1 MSKVG
6 LIIKREYT
14 TRVRNK
20 TFILLTFLAPIFY
33 GILLLMPLLATQ
45 LGKETREVK
54 VVDFS
59 GKFKNVLP
67 NSQRAHFSYFPVSDE
82 DPEESLEAAKQT
94 LKKEGADHYVLY
106 IPNDIDAFETQG
118 IQLYSQ
124 KNVGAGFQ
132 LFIDS
137 LLANRITDI
146 KMQSFGIK
154 QSTIDSI
161 KTNIDVELIK
171 YTEKGLQKSSSG
183 ATTAASFIGG
193 FLIYIFIFLYGGL
206 VLRGVQEEKSN
217 RVVEIIISSVKPFQL
232 MIGKIIGIALVGLSQ
247 FLVWVLLTL
256 AVTALAGNAM
266 AILQGADAGLQAQ
279 GAEAQSTVASA
290 ADAINTLNLPLLI
303 GMFMFFFIG
312 GYLLYSSL
320 FAAFAAAVDSQT
332 DIYQFMFPI
341 SLPIVF
347 AITLIP
353 AIIENPDSGLAVA
366 LSIIPFTSPVI
377 MMARLPFDVPAW
389 QILAS
394 MAALI
399 SGFLLTT
406 WLAAKIYRIGILMY
420 GKKITYKEMLK
431 WLTYRA

>member
-6 LIIKREYT
+6 LIIKREYS

-45 LGKETREVK
+45 LGKDTREVI
-54 VVDFS
+54 VRDES
-59 GKFKNVLP
+59 GKFRNILP
-67 NSQRAHFSYFPVSDE
+67 NSKRAQFNYTDQSIDE
-82 DPEESLEAAKQT
+82 
-94 LKKEGADHYVLY
+94 LKKSIEPEDADHYVLY
-106 IPNDIDAFETQG
+106 IPKDLNIFKPEG

-124 KNVGAGFQ
+124 KNIGTTFKMYM
-132 LFIDS
+132 DS
-137 LLANRITDI
+137 LLSNRITDL
-146 KMQSFGIK
+146 KMQQLGINK
-154 QSTIDSI
+154 TRIDSL
-161 KTNIDVELIK
+161 KTRVDIGLIK
-171 YTEKGLQKSSSG
+171 HTEEGLQESSSG

-206 VLRGVQEEKSN
+206 VLRGVQEEKQN

-247 FLVWVLLTL
+247 FLVWVLLTI

-266 AILQGADAGLQAQ
+266 MFLEGASAGMQMQ
-279 GAEAQSTVASA
+279 GAEAQQSINVAT
-290 ADAINTLNLPLLI
+290 DALSTLNLPLLV

-389 QILAS
+389 QIFAS
-394 MAALI
+394 IAALI
-399 SGFLLTT
+399 GGFLLTT

-431 WLTYRA
+431 WLTYRS